1 MSHNG
6 ADMANQRRRR
16 ADAVPLTTSYANDSK
31 ARPTHANTETIRERA
46 FEIYAARGSAAG
58 HELDDWLQAERELR
72 AD

>member
-1 MSHNG
+1 M
-6 ADMANQRRRR
+6 
-16 ADAVPLTTSYANDSK
+16 PLTTSYANDSK